1 MRNGRS
7 LNPSMQLVAKTSARS
22 SRSIRQKTSL
32 YIPWMFMIS
41 PTSSWSKLPKTISNH
56 VKPMSAF
63 QPYHPSLPLVAAS
76 FPAHKSEV
84 KWQAGRHSFK
94 SNADLQ
100 SFQRRYE
107 VPMEQEKQHIFRWQ
121 GCVCWNIMRVM
132 MSNAVWLL
140 FVLSITSRI

>member
-1 MRNGRS
+1 MIE
-7 LNPSMQLVAKTSARS
+7 VAQNIPK
-22 SRSIRQKTSL
+22 L
-32 YIPWMFMIS
+32 YQ
-41 PTSSWSKLPKTISNH
+41 TISNH

-63 QPYHPSLPLVAAS
+63 QPYHPTEHGRPAF

-107 VPMEQEKQHIFRWQ
+107 DPEVGARKTPHFSVTD
-121 GCVCWNIMRVM
+121 GCVC
-132 MSNAVWLL
+132 
-140 FVLSITSRI
+140 